1 MSSGSDMVQNMSR
14 SVRLDRPVLHEHT
27 AEAQVYKEKM
37 IRVLYFYI
45 KENADCREYMIT

>member
-1 MSSGSDMVQNMSR
+1 MVQNMSR

-37 IRVLYFYI
+37 IRFFCI
-45 KENADCREYMIT
+45 KENADCRENMIT